1 MHDDLDPLMEK
12 YGIDALLTTGS
23 AFENPN
29 IYWLTGFLSSDEIIY
44 LKNKG
49 EEPLAA
55 SAFLAI
61 QRVKKESFIK
71 KTHDLSDIHLQI
83 LKENKRIKD
92 NLDRD
97 YNDLLKKHFS
107 GKVIGVPDEFP
118 ASKLVMLQK
127 MGYEIEVVRD
137 LVSEARATKSTKEIE
152 IIKKAGKATTDAITH
167 VIEIVKDSDIGAN
180 KVLMHNGEP
189 LTVGKVKNT
198 LNHFLLDREA
208 ESADDIIL
216 AVGEK
221 AFDWHYLGVADEK
234 FKSEVPIIL
243 DVFPRLKQERYIA
256 DVTRTFVKGT
266 VPERVREMFEAV
278 EDAANTTVDALTD
291 GAIIDDV
298 NLACFKTLQ
307 KHGFDSR
314 RLNPDAKDG
323 MTHGLGHGIGLE
335 VHELPSTYSRQ
346 DLYAEGNVMAIEPGV
361 YLEGIGGV
369 RIEND
374 YAVTKGKATRLTTG
388 IDDVLFV

>member
-1 MHDDLDPLMEK
+1 MLDDLDPLMEK
-12 YGIDALLTTGS
+12 YGIDALLTTGN

-29 IYWLTGFLSSDEIIY
+29 IYWLTGFRSADEIIY

-61 QRVKKESFIK
+61 ERVVKESFIK
-71 KTHDLSDIHLQI
+71 KTHDLSDIYLQL
-83 LKENKRIKD
+83 LKENKKIKD
-92 NLDRD
+92 NMDRAYD
-97 YNDLLKKHFS
+97 DLLKKQFS
-107 GKVIGVPDEFP
+107 GKVLGVPDEFP

-127 MGYEIEVVRD
+127 MGYEIKVVRD

-152 IIKKAGKATTDAITH
+152 IIKKAGSATTNAISH
-167 VIEIVKDSDIGAN
+167 IIEMVKDSDIGAN
-180 KVLMHNGEP
+180 NVLMHKSEP
-189 LTVGKVKNT
+189 LTVGKVKKA
-198 LNHFLLDREA
+198 LDHFLLDRGA
-208 ESADDIIL
+208 ESAEDIIL

-221 AFDWHYLGVADEK
+221 AFDWHYLGVADDK
-234 FKSEVPIIL
+234 LKSEVPIIL

-256 DVTRTFVKGT
+256 DVTRTFVKGSVST
-266 VPERVREMFEAV
+266 RVREMFEAV
-278 EDAANTTVDALTD
+278 EDAANSTAEALND
-291 GAIIDDV
+291 GAVIDDV
-298 NLACFKTLQ
+298 NMACFQTLK

-335 VHELPSTYSRQ
+335 VHELPSMYSRQ
-346 DLYAEGNVMAIEPGV
+346 DLFSEGHVMAIEPGV
-361 YLEGIGGV
+361 YLEGVGGV

-374 YAVTKGKATRLTTG
+374 FAVTKGKANCLTTG
-388 IDDVLFV
+388 IDDILYV

>member
-12 YGIDALLTTGS
+12 YGIDALLTSGS
-23 AFENPN
+23 AFENPD
-29 IYWLTGFLSSDEIIY
+29 IYWLTGFRSGDEITY

-61 QRVKKESFIK
+61 KRVTKESFIK
-71 KTHDLSDIHLQI
+71 KTHDLSDVYLQL
-83 LKENKRIKD
+83 LKENKKIRD
-92 NLDRD
+92 NMDRAYD
-97 YNDLLKKHFS
+97 DLLKNHFS
-107 GKVIGVPDEFP
+107 GKVLGVPDEFP
-118 ASKLVMLQK
+118 ASRLVMLQE
-127 MGYEIEVVRD
+127 MGFEIKVVRD
-137 LVSEARATKSTKEIE
+137 LVAEARATKSAKEIE
-152 IIKKAGKATTDAITH
+152 IMKKAGKATIDGITH
-167 VIEIVKDSDIGAN
+167 VIETVKDSEIGAN
-180 KVLMHNGEP
+180 KVLMHKGEP
-189 LTVGKVKNT
+189 LTVGKVKN
-198 LNHFLLDREA
+198 LLDHFLLDRGA
-208 ESADDIIL
+208 ESAEDVIL

-221 AFDWHYLGVADEK
+221 AVDWHYLGVAEDK
-234 FKSEVPIIL
+234 LKSESPIIL

-256 DVTRTFVKGT
+256 DVTRTFVKGP
-266 VPERVREMFEAV
+266 VPERVGEMFEAV

-298 NLACFKTLQ
+298 NMACFKTLQ

-335 VHELPSTYSRQ
+335 VHELPSMYSRQ
-346 DLYAEGNVMAIEPGV
+346 DLFAEGHVMAIEPGV

-374 YAVTKGKATRLTTG
+374 YVVTKGKANRLTTG
-388 IDDVLFV
+388 LEDVLFV

>member
-12 YGIDALLTTGS
+12 YGIDALLVDGS

-29 IYWLTGFLSSDEIIY
+29 IYWLTGFRSSDQITY

-49 EEPLAA
+49 EEPLVAA
-55 SAFLAI
+55 AFLAI
-61 QRVKKESFIK
+61 ERVKKESFIK
-71 KTHDLSDIHLQI
+71 KTHDHTEVYLQI
-83 LKENKRIKD
+83 LKENKRIRE
-92 NLDRD
+92 NLDRAFE
-97 YNDLLKKHFS
+97 DLLKKQFS
-107 GKVIGVPDEFP
+107 GKVLGVTDEFP
-118 ASKLVMLQK
+118 ASFLVMLQK
-127 MGYEIEVVRD
+127 LGFEIKVVRD
-137 LVSEARATKSTKEIE
+137 LVLEARATKSTKEIE

-167 VIEIVKDSDIGAN
+167 IVEIVKDCDIGAN
-180 KVLMHNGEP
+180 KVLMQKGEP
-189 LTVGKVKNT
+189 FTVGKAKST
-198 LNHFLLDREA
+198 LDHFLLDRGA
-208 ESADDIIL
+208 ESAEDVIL

-221 AFDWHYLGVADEK
+221 AFDWHYLGVADDK

-266 VPERVREMFEAV
+266 VPKRVREMFDAV

-298 NLACFKTLQ
+298 NMACFKTLQ

-323 MTHGLGHGIGLE
+323 MTHGLGHGIGLD
-335 VHELPSTYSRQ
+335 VHELPSTYSRE
-346 DLYAEGNVMAIEPGV
+346 DLFAEGNVMAIEPGV
-361 YLEGIGGV
+361 YLEGIGGI

-374 YAVTKGKATRLTTG
+374 YAVTKGKANRLTTG

>member
-12 YGIDALLTTGS
+12 YGIDALLTNGS
-23 AFENPN
+23 AFDNPN
-29 IYWLTGFLSSDEIIY
+29 IYWLTGFRSSDNIIY

-49 EEPLAA
+49 EDPMAA

-61 QRVKKESFIK
+61 ERVKKESFIK
-71 KTHDLSDIHLQI
+71 KTHDLSEVYLQL
-83 LKENKRIKD
+83 LKENKKIRD
-92 NLDRD
+92 NMDRAYD
-97 YNDLLKKHFS
+97 DLLKKQFS
-107 GKVIGVPDEFP
+107 GKVLGVPDEFP
-118 ASKLVMLQK
+118 ASLLVMLQG
-127 MGYEIEVVRD
+127 MGYEIKVVRD
-137 LVSEARATKSTKEIE
+137 LVLEARATKSTKEIE
-152 IIKKAGKATTDAITH
+152 IIKKAGKATTDAIAH

-180 KVLMHNGEP
+180 KVLMHKGEP
-189 LTVGKVKNT
+189 LTVGKVKSI
-198 LNHFLLDREA
+198 LDHFLLDKGA
-208 ESADDIIL
+208 ESAEDVIL
-216 AVGEK
+216 AVGKK
-221 AFDWHYLGVADEK
+221 AFDWHYLGVTEDQL
-234 FKSEVPIIL
+234 KSESPIIL

-256 DVTRTFVKGT
+256 DVTRTFVKGP

-291 GAIIDDV
+291 GAVIDDV
-298 NLACFKTLQ
+298 NMACFKTLQ

-335 VHELPSTYSRQ
+335 VHELPSTNSRQ
-346 DLYAEGNVMAIEPGV
+346 DLFAEGHVMAIEPGV

-374 YAVTKGKATRLTTG
+374 YAVTKGKAERLTTG
-388 IDDVLFV
+388 LEDVLFV

>member
-1 MHDDLDPLMEK
+1 MHDDLDSLMEQ
-12 YGIDALLTTGS
+12 YEIDALLTEGS

-29 IYWLTGFLSSDEIIY
+29 IYWLTGFRSSDNIIY

-61 QRVKKESFIK
+61 ERVKKESFIK
-71 KTHDLSDIHLQI
+71 KTHDLTEVYRQL
-83 LKENKRIKD
+83 LKENKKIRD
-92 NLDRD
+92 NPNRA
-97 YNDLLKKHFS
+97 YEDLLQNQFS
-107 GKVIGVPDEFP
+107 GKVLGVPDEFP
-118 ASKLVMLQK
+118 ASLLVMLQK
-127 MGYEIEVVRD
+127 MGYEIKVVRD
-137 LVSEARATKSTKEIE
+137 LVSEARATKSAKEIE
-152 IIKKAGKATTDAITH
+152 IIRKAGKATTDAISH

-180 KVLMHNGEP
+180 NILMHKGEP
-189 LTVGKVKNT
+189 LTVGKVKNV
-198 LNHFLLDREA
+198 LAHFLLDRDA
-208 ESADDIIL
+208 ESAEDVIL

-221 AFDWHYLGVADEK
+221 AFDWHYLGVADDK
-234 FKSEVPIIL
+234 LKSEVPIIL

-256 DVTRTFVKGT
+256 DVTRTFVKGS
-266 VPERVREMFEAV
+266 VPKRVREMFEAV

-298 NLACFKTLQ
+298 NMACFQTLK

-323 MTHGLGHGIGLE
+323 MTHGLGHGIGLD
-335 VHELPSTYSRQ
+335 VHELPSTYSRE
-346 DLYAEGNVMAIEPGV
+346 DLFAEGNVMAIEPGV
-361 YLEGIGGV
+361 YLEGIGGI

-374 YAVTKGKATRLTTG
+374 YAVTKGKANRLTTG
-388 IDDVLFV
+388 IDDVLYV

>member
-1 MHDDLDPLMEK
+1 MHDDLDPLMEQ
-12 YGIDALLTTGS
+12 YEIDALLTEGS

-29 IYWLTGFLSSDEIIY
+29 IYWLTGFRSSDNIIY

-61 QRVKKESFIK
+61 ERVKKESFIK
-71 KTHDLSDIHLQI
+71 KTHDLTEVYRQL
-83 LKENKRIKD
+83 LKENKKIRD
-92 NLDRD
+92 NPDRA
-97 YNDLLKKHFS
+97 YKDLLQDQFS
-107 GKVIGVPDEFP
+107 GKILGVPDEFP
-118 ASKLVMLQK
+118 ASLLVMLQK
-127 MGYEIEVVRD
+127 MGYEIKVVRD
-137 LVSEARATKSTKEIE
+137 LVSEARATKSAKEIE
-152 IIKKAGKATTDAITH
+152 IIRKAGKATTDAISH

-180 KVLMHNGEP
+180 NILMHKGEP
-189 LTVGKVKNT
+189 LTVGKVKNV
-198 LNHFLLDREA
+198 LAHFLLDRDA
-208 ESADDIIL
+208 ESAEDVIL

-221 AFDWHYLGVADEK
+221 AFDWHYLGVADDK
-234 FKSEVPIIL
+234 LKSEVPIIL

-256 DVTRTFVKGT
+256 DVTRTFVKGS
-266 VPERVREMFEAV
+266 VPKRVREMFEAV

-298 NLACFKTLQ
+298 NMACFQTLK

-323 MTHGLGHGIGLE
+323 MTHGLGHGIGLD
-335 VHELPSTYSRQ
+335 VHELPSTYSRE
-346 DLYAEGNVMAIEPGV
+346 DLFAEGNVMAIEPGV
-361 YLEGIGGV
+361 YLEGIGGI

-374 YAVTKGKATRLTTG
+374 YAVTKGKANRLTTG
-388 IDDVLFV
+388 IDDVLYV